1 MEFDPKKFILELKKN
16 KKKDLTI
23 ILPCRNEEKA
33 LPHCLKQIYYVLK
46 NNNIDAE
53 IIISDS
59 STDKSPDIA
68 KKFSK
73 YLDIKLI
80 KHNKEGYGN
89 AYLSAFPHVSSE
101 YVFMADADASYDFNE
116 IPNFLEALKQNND
129 FIIGN
134 RFSSKLKK
142 EVMPWSHKY
151 IGNPVLS
158 GLLRLLYKTKI
169 KDCHCGMRAIKT
181 DSLKRLN
188 LQTTGMEF
196 ASEMIVKALKNNLI
210 IKQIS
215 ITYKERIGKSKL
227 KTISDGWRHLRFMLL
242 YSPLFL
248 FFIPGLFLF
257 LIGISSLAWFY
268 LKNPEI
274 LGFTFYI
281 HPMFLS
287 SILTL
292 TGYQLVIFSAFA
304 KTYSITHLKEK
315 NPSFERLYKYITIER
330 ASILGI
336 LIILI
341 GLLIYTTIFT
351 KWMNSNFGELNEI
364 KNSIIALTIITLGI
378 QTIFSSFMLSILGIK
393 EK

>member
-1 MEFDPKKFILELKKN
+1 
-16 KKKDLTI
+16 
-23 ILPCRNEEKA
+23 
-33 LPHCLKQIYYVLK
+33 
-46 NNNIDAE
+46 
-53 IIISDS
+53 
-59 STDKSPDIA
+59 
-68 KKFSK
+68 
-73 YLDIKLI
+73 
-80 KHNKEGYGN
+80 
-89 AYLSAFPHVSSE
+89 
-101 YVFMADADASYDFNE
+101 MADADASYDFNE

-227 KTISDGWRHLRFMLL
+227 KTISDGWRHLRFMLI

-274 LGFTFYI
+274 LGFTFTYI
-281 HPMFLS
+281 LCFFL
-287 SILTL
+287 
-292 TGYQLVIFSAFA
+292 QF
-304 KTYSITHLKEK
+304 
-315 NPSFERLYKYITIER
+315 
-330 ASILGI
+330 
-336 LIILI
+336 
-341 GLLIYTTIFT
+341 
-351 KWMNSNFGELNEI
+351 
-364 KNSIIALTIITLGI
+364 
-378 QTIFSSFMLSILGIK
+378 
-393 EK
+393 